1 MTTAPAA
8 PAAAGTPTAPAPG
21 RPVPLLV
28 LDVVGLTPR
37 LLAHMPHLAG
47 LAAGGSRAAL
57 STVLPAVTCSVQA
70 TLLTGTTPA
79 EHGIV
84 GNGWYFRELGEVLL
98 WRQSHRLIEGER
110 VWDAARRRH
119 PGYTVAN
126 ICWWYAMG
134 AEVDWTVTPRPVY
147 YADGRKEP
155 DCYTRPAALH
165 GELTERLGTFP
176 LFTYWGPGA
185 GLPSSQWIIDAT
197 RHVMATR
204 EPDLTLAYLPHL
216 DYDLQRFG
224 PDDPRSHRAA
234 ADLDAA
240 LAPLLADARA
250 QGRTVVALS
259 EYGITNARRPVDVN
273 RALRRAGLL
282 EVHTQDGMEYLDP
295 HASRA
300 FAVADHQI
308 AHVYVRRPGDLPAV
322 REALAGLP
330 GLARLLDEEG
340 KRAHGL
346 DHPRSGELVALA
358 EPDAWFTYYYWL
370 DDDRAP
376 DFARLVDIHRKP
388 GYDPAELFMDPEDPY
403 VRLTAATALA
413 RKKLGMR
420 YRMAVVPLDP
430 APVRGSHGL
439 PPADPADGPVLL
451 CSAPG
456 AVAGTVAAT
465 DVKALLLD
473 LASAGTAPGAHP
485 ARAAAARGEGRTSRI
500 A

>member
-1 MTTAPAA
+1 MTLPATADTTATTPA
-8 PAAAGTPTAPAPG
+8 PA
-21 RPVPLLV
+21 PLLV

-37 LLAHMPHLAG
+37 LLAHMPR
-47 LAAGGSRAAL
+47 LAALGGEGSQAAL
-57 STVLPAVTCSVQA
+57 ETVLPAVTCSVQA
-70 TLLTGTTPA
+70 TFLTGATPA

-84 GNGWYFRELGEVLL
+84 GNGWYFRDLGEVLL
-98 WRQSHRLIEGER
+98 WRQSHELIQGER
-110 VWDAARRRH
+110 VWDAARRSH

-134 AEVDWTVTPRPVY
+134 ADTDWTVTPRPVY

-165 GELTERLGTFP
+165 DELTERLGTFP

-197 RHVMATR
+197 RHIMATR
-204 EPDLTLAYLPHL
+204 RPDLTLAYLPHL

-234 ADLDAA
+234 AALDAA
-240 LAPLLADARA
+240 LAPLLDDARA

-259 EYGITNARRPVDVN
+259 EYGITSVRRPVDVN

-295 HASRA
+295 GASRA
-300 FAVADHQI
+300 FAVADHQL
-308 AHVYVRRPGDLPAV
+308 AHVYVRRPEDLDAA
-322 REALAGLP
+322 RAALEGLD
-330 GLARLLDEEG
+330 GVDQVLDAEG
-340 KRAHGL
+340 KKRHGL
-346 DHPRSGELVALA
+346 DHARSGELVAVA

-370 DDDRAP
+370 DDARAP
-376 DFARLVDIHRKP
+376 DFAQLVEIHRKP
-388 GYDPAELFMDPEDPY
+388 GYDPAELFMDPDDPY
-403 VRLTAATALA
+403 VRVKAARALA

-430 APVRGSHGL
+430 APVRGSHGRL
-439 PPADPADGPVLL
+439 PGHPDDGPVLL
-451 CSAPG
+451 CSEPG
-456 AVAGTVAAT
+456 AVADRVAAT
-465 DVKALLLD
+465 EVKALLLE
-473 LASAGTAPGAHP
+473 LAGLTGRPRPAAAPGLHRPTTDAP
-485 ARAAAARGEGRTSRI
+485 GPVENVS
-500 A
+500 